1 MVLDPPATR
10 PERQEMVSQQLRP
23 RGITDPKVLEA
34 MATIPREFFVPP
46 SLEREA
52 YLDGPIPIGEGQ
64 TISQPYMVAI
74 MAQLLQAKD
83 TSTLLE
89 IGAGSGY
96 GAAILSRLATR
107 VIAVERIPRLLEQA
121 RHRWHQLGLDNIEG
135 VVGDGTLGHPLQA
148 PYDGICVTAG
158 APDIPTPLLRQLNP
172 LHGRLVIPT
181 GPRFS
186 QVLQTVRL
194 DSQGNMVATSHLS
207 CIFVPLIGQH
217 GWEG

>member
-1 MVLDPPATR
+1 MNWRRFMAWLLFQAEWTNGSQRWDNSKRFQNNRKPSMNQGASKLEKPPDDQDHTMVLDPPATR

-148 PYDGICVTAG
+148 P
-158 APDIPTPLLRQLNP
+158 
-172 LHGRLVIPT
+172 
-181 GPRFS
+181 
-186 QVLQTVRL
+186 
-194 DSQGNMVATSHLS
+194 
-207 CIFVPLIGQH
+207 
-217 GWEG
+217 